1 MFEHVDLNLPPIK
14 RETIDGVRYYSVP
27 DEDELIKLVS
37 ITSITSHYNKQI
49 FLDWRKRVGNEEADR
64 ITKAATTRGTDMH
77 TLTEYY
83 LKNEEL
89 PKVPPISDFLFKI
102 SKGKLNKISKIRTL
116 EGALY
121 SKQLGIA
128 GTVDC
133 IAEYNNE
140 LAIIDFKTSKKP
152 KPREWIE
159 HYFVQAMAYGCM
171 LYEMKGI
178 SVKKLVII
186 MACEN
191 GECVVYE
198 EYDKSKYIKLLGEYI
213 RKFVG
218 DKLELYGTN
227 KELEKAIANKFV
239 TPQKFAMDIEKIVV
253 DEELNYIDAIIHY
266 CEINNIEVE
275 SVTKLIS
282 KPLKERLKWDAI
294 RLNFMKKTSRAKLPL

>member
-1 MFEHVDLNLPPIK
+1 MFNHVDLNLVPLE
-14 RETIDGVRYYSVP
+14 REHIDGVRYYKVP
-27 DEDELIKLVS
+27 DEEELIKMVS
-37 ITSITSHYNKQI
+37 ITSVTSHFNKEI
-49 FLDWRKRVGNEEADR
+49 FINWRKKVGNETADK
-64 ITKAATTRGTDMH
+64 ITKAATKRGTDMH

-83 LKNEEL
+83 LKNDDL
-89 PKVPPISDFLFKI
+89 PDVPPISEFLFKI
-102 SKGKLNKISKIRTL
+102 AKSKLNLINNIYAL
-116 EGALY
+116 EGPLY

-171 LYEMKGI
+171 LYELTGI
-178 SVKKLVII
+178 PVKKLVII

-198 EYDKSKYIKLLGEYI
+198 EYDKAKYIKLLGEYI

-218 DKLELYGTN
+218 DKLEIYGT
-227 KELEKAIANKFV
+227 
-239 TPQKFAMDIEKIVV
+239 
-253 DEELNYIDAIIHY
+253 
-266 CEINNIEVE
+266 
-275 SVTKLIS
+275 
-282 KPLKERLKWDAI
+282 
-294 RLNFMKKTSRAKLPL
+294 